1 MPENIDDVDE
11 HVDEEVEVALEDDEV
26 LEDLEPTPEELAEA
40 TVPPEPGLENVESIQ
55 DLLAK
60 QESQDGQEEAADDED
75 EVTAAT
81 STRDERL
88 EPLYWILLFGALAWL
103 ALTTL
108 SATSIAL
115 VGAVGPSLLREGR
128 PIRSGIG
135 FASLWTA
142 VDWIR
147 GMFPL
152 GGFTWGSVGISQVDD
167 RTLLPLA
174 TIAGVWGI
182 TLVVVVVNVL
192 LFEALTG
199 RRGASVRRAGL
210 GVAALTL
217 ILAPFAVPFSEPT
230 GDPLDVAVVQVDVR
244 PPPNTSAVQE
254 DLLVARKNIALDR
267 TLVGST
273 PRPDLVLWGEGAL
286 DPAASGDPATMVAV
300 QRAIADVGVP
310 TAVGAVMDDPGG
322 LQRTS
327 ELVFGPEGSRI
338 DRYDKVHLVPFGEY
352 VPWRSRLDWISATRQ
367 IPVDRTP
374 GSSVHTVDAP
384 GLPPFGTPI
393 CFENSFPAIPP

>member
-1 MPENIDDVDE
+1 M
-11 HVDEEVEVALEDDEV
+11 
-26 LEDLEPTPEELAEA
+26 
-40 TVPPEPGLENVESIQ
+40 
-55 DLLAK
+55 
-60 QESQDGQEEAADDED
+60 
-75 EVTAAT
+75 
-81 STRDERL
+81 
-88 EPLYWILLFGALAWL
+88 
-103 ALTTL
+103 
-108 SATSIAL
+108 
-115 VGAVGPSLLREGR
+115 
-128 PIRSGIG
+128 
-135 FASLWTA
+135 
-142 VDWIR
+142 
-147 GMFPL
+147 
-152 GGFTWGSVGISQVDD
+152 
-167 RTLLPLA
+167 
-174 TIAGVWGI
+174 WGI

-273 PRPDLVLWGEGAL
+273 PRPDLVLWGEGSL

-322 LQRTS
+322 LQRDVRGHLRRAFRS
-327 ELVFGPEGSRI
+327 IGEHDRDLHDAQARPGAGVVDLHLEGVPVGPERVQVQ
-338 DRYDKVHLVPFGEY
+338 DLER
-352 VPWRSRLDWISATRQ
+352 R
-367 IPVDRTP
+367 
-374 GSSVHTVDAP
+374 
-384 GLPPFGTPI
+384 
-393 CFENSFPAIPP
+393 PAELHF